1 MPKPAKLFWIS
12 RHMKNSL
19 SNSTTNLSSCRTT
32 NHTQRGN
39 NENYVCERSVQ
50 ILSEHFANLKT
61 NSSAVVW
68 RKLYLIFKLTGFTFV
83 NTIGYISA
91 ALQFNLKEANCIQLV
106 LYSSERPFGQYL
118 WFGPTEIRE
127 YKLPLDPHVYTR
139 NAVSLQA
146 IRPTHIF
153 RCKFHLHWKM
163 LGNYV
168 EMENDFLTNTTWT
181 LLHL

>member
-1 MPKPAKLFWIS
+1 MDYTIRRPDPNQMFWNTSTWLTFTQIPIRIHRNQMPKPAKLFWIS

-106 LYSSERPFGQYL
+106 LY
-118 WFGPTEIRE
+118 TTIR
-127 YKLPLDPHVYTR
+127 T
-139 NAVSLQA
+139 VSL
-146 IRPTHIF
+146 IRSYWNPWI
-153 RCKFHLHWKM
+153 
-163 LGNYV
+163 
-168 EMENDFLTNTTWT
+168 
-181 LLHL
+181 